1 MGEFAQPK
9 VEVII
14 TVAEDRRAKLK
25 QIASEL
31 QNNGLEVNS
40 EPLENLGIITGLVE
54 EPGIEQLK
62 KVKGV
67 TAVEPSRPVQIAPPE
82 SDIQ

>member
-9 VEVII
+9 VEVIVTI
-14 TVAEDRRAKLK
+14 AEDRKANLK

-31 QNNGLEVNS
+31 QSHGFELS
-40 EPLENLGIITGLVE
+40 AEPLESLGIISGLAE
-54 EPGIEQLK
+54 SKSIEKLK
-62 KVKGV
+62 NVNGV
-67 TAVEPSRPVQIAPPE
+67 IAVEPSGAVQIAPPE

>member
-14 TVAEDRRAKLK
+14 TVAEDRKANLK

-31 QNNGLEVNS
+31 QSKGLEIS
-40 EPLENLGIITGLVE
+40 AEPLENLGMISGLAE
-54 EPGIEQLK
+54 EKSLEKLK
-62 KVKGV
+62 NVKGV
-67 TAVEPSRPVQIAPPE
+67 IAVEPSGSVQIAPPD
-82 SDIQ
+82 SDVQ

>member
-14 TVAEDRRAKLK
+14 TVAEDRRAMLK

-31 QNNGLEVNS
+31 QNKGLEISS
-40 EPLENLGIITGLVE
+40 EPLENLGIITGLAE
-54 EPGIEQLK
+54 EKSIEQLK
-62 KVKGV
+62 NVNGV
-67 TAVEPSRPVQIAPPE
+67 TAVEPSMPVQIAPPE

>member
-1 MGEFAQPK
+1 MDEYAQPK

-14 TVAEDRRAKLK
+14 TVAEDRRAKLN

-31 QNNGLEVNS
+31 QNRGLEISS
-40 EPLENLGIITGLVE
+40 EPLENLGIITGLAE
-54 EPGIEQLK
+54 KKSIEQLK
-62 KVKGV
+62 NVKGV
-67 TAVEPSRPVQIAPPE
+67 TAVEPSMPVQIAPPE

>member
-14 TVAEDRRAKLK
+14 TVAEDRKANLK

-31 QNNGLEVNS
+31 QSKGLEIS
-40 EPLENLGIITGLVE
+40 AEPLENLGMISGLAE
-54 EPGIEQLK
+54 EKSLEKLK
-62 KVKGV
+62 NVNGV
-67 TAVEPSRPVQIAPPE
+67 IAVEPSGLVQIAPPD
-82 SDIQ
+82 SDVQ

>member
-1 MGEFAQPK
+1 MDELAQPK
-9 VEVII
+9 IEVII

-31 QNNGLEVNS
+31 QNKGLEINS
-40 EPLENLGIITGLVE
+40 EPLENLGIITGLAE
-54 EPGIEQLK
+54 EKSIEQLK
-62 KVKGV
+62 NVNGV
-67 TAVEPSRPVQIAPPE
+67 TAVEPSMPVQIAPPE

>member
-9 VEVII
+9 VEVIV
-14 TVAEDRRAKLK
+14 TVAEDRKANLK

-31 QNNGLEVNS
+31 QSNGLEIS
-40 EPLENLGIITGLVE
+40 AEPLENLGMISGLADAKS
-54 EPGIEQLK
+54 IEQLK
-62 KVKGV
+62 NVNGV
-67 TAVEPSRPVQIAPPE
+67 TAVEPSGTVQIAPPE

>member
-1 MGEFAQPK
+1 MGEIAQPK

-14 TVAEDRRAKLK
+14 TVAEDRKANLK

-31 QNNGLEVNS
+31 QSFGLEITA
-40 EPLENLGIITGLVE
+40 EPLESLGMISGKAAEKKLD
-54 EPGIEQLK
+54 QLK
-62 KVKGV
+62 NVHGV
-67 TAVEPSRPVQIAPPE
+67 IAIEKAGTVQIAPPE

>member
-1 MGEFAQPK
+1 MDELAQPK
-9 VEVII
+9 IEVII

-31 QNNGLEVNS
+31 QNKGLEISS
-40 EPLENLGIITGLVE
+40 EPLENLGIITGLAE
-54 EPGIEQLK
+54 EKSIEQLK
-62 KVKGV
+62 NVNGV
-67 TAVEPSRPVQIAPPE
+67 PAVEPSMPVQIAPPE

>member
-1 MGEFAQPK
+1 MDEFAQPK

-31 QNNGLEVNS
+31 QNNGLEISS
-40 EPLENLGIITGLVE
+40 EPLVNLGIITGLAE
-54 EPGIEQLK
+54 EKSIEQLK
-62 KVKGV
+62 TVKGV

>member
-1 MGEFAQPK
+1 MGEIAQPK

-14 TVAEDRRAKLK
+14 TVAEDRKANLK

-31 QNNGLEVNS
+31 QSFGLEITA
-40 EPLENLGIITGLVE
+40 EPLESLGMISGKAVEKNLD
-54 EPGIEQLK
+54 QLK
-62 KVKGV
+62 NVNGV
-67 TAVEPSRPVQIAPPE
+67 TAIEKAGTVQIAPPE